1 MWLTI
6 LFHFIIRAVVELDHT
21 EAELDCSNDDVVE
34 LDKSNVLLIGPT
46 GSGMI
51 CRVLVP

>member
-1 MWLTI
+1 MFLTI
-6 LFHFIIRAVVELDHT
+6 LFHFIIRAGVESDHTEVELDK
-21 EAELDCSNDDVVE
+21 SKDDIVE

-51 CRVLVP
+51 